1 MFLYTA
7 VIVIANI
14 ATMMIIIAKKGI
26 NDFMVRIE
34 FTDCQ
39 LRMLRLL
46 VEISL
51 RAMIMPVRQNIRL
64 LPIDSIWAF

>member
-14 ATMMIIIAKKGI
+14 ATKMIVISKIGI

-34 FTDCQ
+34 F
-39 LRMLRLL
+39 
-46 VEISL
+46 I
-51 RAMIMPVRQNIRL
+51 A
-64 LPIDSIWAF
+64 